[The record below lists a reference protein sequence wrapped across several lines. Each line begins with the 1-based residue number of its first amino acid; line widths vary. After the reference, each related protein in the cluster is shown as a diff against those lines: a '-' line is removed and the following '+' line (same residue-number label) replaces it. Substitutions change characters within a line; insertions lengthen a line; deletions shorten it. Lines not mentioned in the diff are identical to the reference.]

1 MAHAHVHAPRS
12 AALRIALVLTAGVA
26 VLELAGGLL
35 AHSLALLADA
45 AHVFM
50 DVFALGIA
58 LGAQWQGARP
68 ATARQTFGFAR
79 LEILAALANGALL
92 LAVTMLIAVEAIRR
106 FAAPELP
113 SGALMIVV
121 AAIGLSINVLVG
133 LTLARGGCGD
143 LNMKAALYHVA
154 GDALGG
160 VAVVVGGAVVL
171 WAGAAWIDP
180 FLSLLVSAL
189 IVVGVLRI
197 VREAADILLESTPA
211 HIDMKAL
218 RARMRTIAGVVDV
231 HDLHVWTIG
240 AASHALSAH
249 VLLEDKRISEATAIL
264 QQLDARLREDFDISH
279 VTIQFEC
286 ESCGVDDRIV
296 CTQIP

>member
-1 MAHAHVHAPRS
+1 MTHAARS
-12 AALRIALVLTAGVA
+12 TGLGLALVLTAGVA
-26 VLELAGGLL
+26 ALELGGGIV
-35 AHSLALLADA
+35 ARSLALLADS

-50 DVFALGIA
+50 DAVALGIA
-58 LGAQWQGARP
+58 LAAQWQATRP
-68 ATARQTFGFAR
+68 ATQRQTFGFAR

-92 LAVTMLIAVEAIRR
+92 LAVTILIVIEAVRR
-106 FAAPELP
+106 LHTPELP
-113 SGALMIVV
+113 SGGVMIVV
-121 AAIGLSINVLVG
+121 AAIGASVNLAIG
-133 LTLARGGCGD
+133 LRLARDAHAD
-143 LNMKAALYHVA
+143 LNVKAALYHVA
-154 GDALGG
+154 GDAVGG
-160 VAVVVGGAVVL
+160 VAVVIGGAIVL
-171 WAGAAWIDP
+171 WAGVTWIDP
-180 FLSLLVSAL
+180 LLSLLVAAL
-189 IVVGVLRI
+189 IVIGVIRI

-211 HIDMKAL
+211 HVDMGAL
-218 RARMRTIAGVVDV
+218 RRAMAAIEGVVGV

-240 AASHALSAH
+240 PHSHALSAH

>member
-1 MAHAHVHAPRS
+1 LRV
-12 AALRIALVLTAGVA
+12 ALLLTAGVA
-26 VLELAGGLL
+26 VLELAGGFL
-35 AHSLALLADA
+35 AHSLALLADSV
-45 AHVFM
+45 HVFM
-50 DVFALGIA
+50 DVVALGIA
-58 LGAQWQGARP
+58 LVAQWQGARP
-68 ATARQTFGFAR
+68 ATLRQTFGFAR

-92 LAVTMLIAVEAIRR
+92 LAVTILIAVEAVRR
-106 FAAPELP
+106 FAVPELP

-121 AAIGLSINVLVG
+121 AAIGMSINTAVG
-133 LTLARGGCGD
+133 LTLARGTHTD

-160 VAVVVGGAVVL
+160 VAVVVGGAIVL
-171 WAGAAWIDP
+171 WVGAVWIDP
-180 FLSLLVSAL
+180 ALSLLVAAL
-189 IVVGVLRI
+189 IVVGVIRI

-211 HIDMKAL
+211 HVDMKAL
-218 RARMRTIAGVVDV
+218 RGRMRTIAGVVDV

-240 AASHALSAH
+240 GSSHALSAH